1 MTAIDFQAVFAALP
15 SPYMLLDHELRYVA
29 ANGAYLETTSR
40 TLDELLGVYVMDAF
54 PNPGEEGRRLRES
67 FEKVLATGESD
78 TLAYLPY
85 PIRQPDGSFIDRYW
99 TCVHTPL
106 LASDGS
112 VAFVMQNTVDVT
124 EYAHMRQAA
133 TLPFRTV
140 VREASLIE
148 RTQEAEEARQALLAE
163 SADFRRLFQ
172 QAPGFF
178 AILSGPDH
186 VFTFASD
193 SYTRL
198 IGGRAVVGLP
208 ILQALPEVAEQGF
221 VDLLDQ
227 VLASGRPHQEY
238 GSRVMLQGAQ
248 GEPMRE
254 TFLDFSYSPIR
265 GREGRITG
273 VFVQG
278 TDQTESILVQRR
290 QRLLLDELNHRVK
303 NALAT
308 VQSIAAQT
316 FRSTPDVNLARKA
329 FEARLIALAATHSM
343 LSRRQWE
350 DAEFGA
356 LVRQEL
362 DAYGPDRADVAGPY
376 VVVSS
381 KAAISL
387 SLVLHELTTNAAKY
401 GAFSSEAGRLKVRW
415 RVEMGRDLYLTWEE
429 RGGPSAR
436 VPETRGFGSR
446 LITGVVEG
454 ELAGNLD
461 VTFGPPGLTVKVRV
475 PASTYLSAIPEY

>member
-15 SPYMLLDHELRYVA
+15 SPYMLLDRDLRYVA
-29 ANGAYLETTSR
+29 ANSAYLETTSR
-40 TLDELLGVYVMDAF
+40 SLDELLGMFVMDAF

-67 FEKVLATGESD
+67 FEKVLTTGKSD

-85 PIRQPDGSFIDRYW
+85 PIRQPDGSFTDRYW

-106 LASDGS
+106 LAEDGS

-133 TLPFRTV
+133 TLPYRTV
-140 VREASLIE
+140 SHEASLIE

-193 SYTRL
+193 SYNRL
-198 IGGRAVVGLP
+198 VGGRQVVGLT
-208 ILQALPEVAEQGF
+208 IREALPEIAEQGF
-221 VDLLDQ
+221 VDLLDE
-227 VLASGRPHQEY
+227 VLTSGKPHQES
-238 GSRVMLQGAQ
+238 GSRVMLQGAP

-254 TFLDFSYSPIR
+254 TFLDFAYSPIR
-265 GREGRITG
+265 AHDGAVTG

-356 LVRQEL
+356 LMRQEL

-415 RVEMGRDLYLTWEE
+415 RVEKGRDLHVTWEE
-429 RGGPSAR
+429 RGAGVVNEPQ
-436 VPETRGFGSR
+436 TRGFGSR
-446 LITGVVEG
+446 LIEGVVRG
-454 ELAGNLD
+454 ELGGSLE
-461 VTFGPPGLTVKVRV
+461 VTYGQMGLSANIRI
-475 PASTYLSAIPEY
+475 PASAYLGATPQY